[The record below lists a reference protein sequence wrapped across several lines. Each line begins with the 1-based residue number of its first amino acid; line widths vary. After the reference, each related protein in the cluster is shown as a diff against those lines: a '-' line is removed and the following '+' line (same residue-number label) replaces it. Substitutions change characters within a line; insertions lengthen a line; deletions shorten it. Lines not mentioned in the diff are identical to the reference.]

1 MQNFNNYNG
10 YQQPPYYSNPYQQP
24 KSQLIFVNGIE
35 GAKSYMM
42 QPNQIVMLLDSDDPI
57 VYKKTSNAYGQAS
70 IECFRLVPI
79 QDSELHPQP
88 QEYVL
93 KKDFD
98 ALLEK
103 VNSLMPKEV
112 KDNA

>member
-1 MQNFNNYNG
+1 MQNFDYF
-10 YQQPPYYSNPYQQP
+10 NPYTQP
-24 KSQLIFVNGIE
+24 RTNQYAFVNGIE
-35 GAKSYMM
+35 GAKAF
-42 QPNQIVMLLDSDDPI
+42 QVRPNQMVMLLDSDNPI
-57 VYKKTSNAYGQAS
+57 VYKKTANEYGQAN

-112 KDNA
+112 KSNA